1 MTRMAFLRII
11 RPQHPEG
18 FHASRRRQ
26 RDATDIAASCG
37 YNHSGEFSAA
47 SEPGPRLVAARSLAS
62 QTRSMTAKSAHFAD
76 ETIRSDKTRRQE
88 PRRPGAADPGF
99 DRCDA

>member
-1 MTRMAFLRII
+1 MAFLRII

-37 YNHSGEFSAA
+37 YNHIGEFSAA
-47 SEPGPRLVAARSLAS
+47 SERVDGSSPREALHREPAA
-62 QTRSMTAKSAHFAD
+62 
-76 ETIRSDKTRRQE
+76 
-88 PRRPGAADPGF
+88 
-99 DRCDA
+99 